1 MTLVDQAA
9 DLYGNHAALRF
20 KRDDEWHELSYVDL
34 RDEVSRVAGGLV
46 AQGIS
51 PGDRI
56 AILGQTSPEWTICD
70 LAIDRIGAVCVPIYP
85 TSSRQEREWVLS
97 DSGARMLV
105 APPELPRG
113 EPVAPV
119 PREEDEP
126 STIIYTSGTT
136 GPAKGCLLTPAN
148 LRAARESLD
157 SLITM
162 GTGDVVYL
170 YLPLAHLFARMTQVM
185 TLTRGAT
192 LTYFGGDIRE
202 IVTELTEVR
211 PTHLPSVPR
220 LFEKVYAK
228 VTALTGGMD
237 RERVH
242 ALVRGA
248 FGGRLREALTGAA
261 PISPE
266 ILEFFA
272 ACGVPVYE
280 AYGMTESTAVISANG
295 PGAVRFG
302 SVGRPLPGVEV
313 RIAED
318 GEVLA
323 KGRNVFPGYHRN
335 AAASG
340 EAVRDGWLHTGDLG
354 ALDDDGY
361 LYITGRK
368 KDLIITAGGK
378 NISPAN
384 LENDLRRSRWISH
397 AVMHGDRMPYAVA
410 LITLDAEEILPWARE
425 NGLPE
430 DIAALSRHPRVLEMV
445 DGVVTEA
452 NSAYSPPERIRR
464 FAVLDHDFSQETGE
478 LTPTMKLR
486 RKLVHDRYSDLFTAL
501 YGGNLR
507 S

>member
-1 MTLVDQAA
+1 MV
-9 DLYGNHAALRF
+9 ALRF
-20 KRDDEWHELSYVDL
+20 KRGGKWREMSYAELDDKVA
-34 RDEVSRVAGGLV
+34 RVAGGLV
-46 AQGIS
+46 AQGIQ
-51 PGDRI
+51 PGDPV
-56 AILGQTSPEWTICD
+56 AVLGQTSPEWTICD

-97 DSGARMLV
+97 DSGARLLV
-105 APPELPRG
+105 EPPELPRG

-119 PREEDEP
+119 ARADDEP

-136 GPAKGCLLTPAN
+136 GPAKGCVLTPAN
-148 LRAARESLD
+148 LRAAYESLD
-157 SLITM
+157 SLVTVAA
-162 GTGDVVYL
+162 GDVVYL
-170 YLPLAHLFARMTQVM
+170 YLPLAHLFARMTQAM
-185 TLTRGAT
+185 TLARGAT
-192 LTYFGGDIRE
+192 LAYFGGDITE

-220 LFEKVYAK
+220 LFEKVYTK
-228 VTALTGGMD
+228 VTALTEGME

-248 FGGRLREALTGAA
+248 FGGRLREALSGAA

-280 AYGMTESTAVISANG
+280 AYGMTESTAVISANR
-295 PGAVRFG
+295 PGATRFG

-323 KGRNVFPGYHRN
+323 KGGNVFRGYHHN
-335 AAASG
+335 DSASR
-340 EAVRDGWLHTGDLG
+340 EAVREGWLHTGDLG
-354 ALDDDGY
+354 ALDNDGY
-361 LYITGRK
+361 LHITGRK

-384 LENDLRRSRWISH
+384 LENDLRRCRWISH
-397 AVMHGDRMPYAVA
+397 AVMYGDRMPYAVA
-410 LITLDAEEILPWARE
+410 LITLDAEEILPWASE

-430 DIAALSRHPRVLEMV
+430 DIPELARHPRVLEMV
-445 DGVVTEA
+445 QDAVERA

-464 FAVLDHDFSQETGE
+464 FTVLEHDFSQETGE

-486 RKLVHDRYSDLFTAL
+486 RKIVHDRFTELFSAL

>member
-1 MTLVDQAA
+1 MVD
-9 DLYGNHAALRF
+9 GEHTALRF
-20 KRDDEWHELSYVDL
+20 KRDGQWREMSYSELE
-34 RDEVSRVAGGLV
+34 DEVAQVAGGLV
-46 AQGIS
+46 AQGIR
-51 PGDRI
+51 PGDRV
-56 AILGQTSPEWTICD
+56 AVLGQTSPEWTICD

-97 DSGARMLV
+97 DSGARMLIT
-105 APPELPRG
+105 PPDDLPRG

-119 PREEDEP
+119 PRGEDEP

-136 GPAKGCLLTPAN
+136 DPAKGCLLTSGN

-157 SLITM
+157 SLIST
-162 GTGDVVYL
+162 GVGDVVYL
-170 YLPLAHLFARMTQVM
+170 YLPLAHLFARMTQMM

-192 LTYFGGDIRE
+192 LAYFGGDIRE
-202 IVTELTEVR
+202 IVTELTEVK

-228 VTALTGGMD
+228 VTAFTEGMD

-242 ALVRGA
+242 SLVRAA

-261 PISPE
+261 PIAPE

-280 AYGMTESTAVISANG
+280 AYGMTESTAVISANA

-313 RIAED
+313 HIAED

-323 KGRNVFPGYHRN
+323 KGRNVFQGYHRDDT
-335 AAASG
+335 ASR
-340 EAVRDGWLHTGDLG
+340 EALHDGWLHTGDLG

-368 KDLIITAGGK
+368 KDLIITSGGK

-410 LITLDAEEILPWARE
+410 LITLDAEEILPWAKE

-430 DIAALSRHPRVLEMV
+430 DIVELARHPRVLGMV
-445 DGVVTEA
+445 GEVVTEA

-464 FAVLDHDFSQETGE
+464 FAVLGHDFSQESGE

-486 RKLVHDRYSDLFTAL
+486 RKVVHDRYSALFTAL

>member
-1 MTLVDQAA
+1 MV
-9 DLYGNHAALRF
+9 ALRF
-20 KRDDEWHELSYVDL
+20 KRDGRWRELSYEEL
-34 RDEVSRVAGGLV
+34 HDEVAQVAGGLV
-46 AQGIS
+46 AQGVR
-51 PGDRI
+51 PGDRV
-56 AILGQTSPEWTICD
+56 AVLGQTSPEWTICD

-85 TSSRQEREWVLS
+85 TSSPQERDWVLS
-97 DSGARMLV
+97 DSGARLLV
-105 APPELPRG
+105 EPPDLPRG

-119 PREEDEP
+119 PRGEDDP

-136 GPAKGCLLTPAN
+136 GPAKGCLLTPGN

-157 SLITM
+157 SLITV
-162 GTGDVVYL
+162 GVGDVVYL
-170 YLPLAHLFARMTQVM
+170 YLPLAHLFARMTQAM
-185 TLTRGAT
+185 TLARGAT
-192 LTYFGGDIRE
+192 LAYFGGDIKE

-220 LFEKVYAK
+220 LFEKVYAR
-228 VTALTGGMD
+228 VTALTEGMD
-237 RERVH
+237 RARVH

-280 AYGMTESTAVISANG
+280 AYGMTESTAVISANA

-302 SVGRPLPGVEV
+302 SVGKPLPGVEV

-323 KGRNVFPGYHRN
+323 KGRNVFAGYHRDE
-335 AAASG
+335 AASG
-340 EAVRDGWLHTGDLG
+340 EALRDGWLHTGDLG

-361 LYITGRK
+361 LHITGRK

-378 NISPAN
+378 NISPSN
-384 LENDLRRSRWISH
+384 LENDLRRSPWISH
-397 AVMHGDRMPYAVA
+397 AVMFGDRMPYAVA

-430 DIAALSRHPRVLEMV
+430 DIAELARHPRVLAVV
-445 DGVVTEA
+445 DEVVAEA
-452 NSAYSPPERIRR
+452 NSGYSPPERIRR
-464 FAVLDHDFSQETGE
+464 FTVLGHDFSQESGE

-486 RKLVHDRYSDLFTAL
+486 RKVVHDRYSDLFSEL